1 MSGKQIIE
9 ENQKIKINMKRKPTN
24 IFFEKLKIKIIF
36 TK

>member
-24 IFFEKLKIKIIF
+24 IFFYMMKN
-36 TK
+36 